1 MTSELMQYESGDL
14 YEVPISL
21 TTQLA
26 IADSFLLEDGRVR
39 NLQMH
44 FDRFSR
50 WVEKVSPDNEGYL
63 EEFFYMVVQ
72 ELPLEGRWFPRLE
85 LHTDQPEE
93 RRLHLRIR
101 EAPEALGSA
110 ILWTFPDEDP
120 RINPLVKGPDLSL
133 GLQLR
138 RRANML
144 GADETVLLSDSGH
157 IAEGALSAI
166 VWWRGDVLCAPSD
179 ETTWLDSITRR
190 EVFAIAEQMGLQT
203 RIEKA
208 KPADLVETEVWM
220 LSSLQAIRPVDSWID
235 LGGPLAP
242 ASHVEAFSKR
252 LRMLS
257 SPIRSSEAN

>member
-1 MTSELMQYESGDL
+1 MTSELLQYESGDL

-21 TTQLA
+21 GTQLA
-26 IADSFLLEDGRVR
+26 VADSFLLEDGRVR
-39 NLQMH
+39 NLGMH
-44 FDRFSR
+44 FERFSR
-50 WVEKVSPDNEGYL
+50 WVAKISETSDAGL
-63 EEFFYMVVQ
+63 EEVFHMGVQ
-72 ELPLEGRWFPRLE
+72 ALPLEGRW
-85 LHTDQPEE
+85 TY
-93 RRLHLRIR
+93 
-101 EAPEALGSA
+101 
-110 ILWTFPDEDP
+110 PDGDP
-120 RINPLVKGPDLSL
+120 RVNPMIKGPDLSL

-144 GADETVLLSDSGH
+144 GADEAVLLSDSGH

-166 VWWRGDVLCAPSD
+166 VWWRDDVLCAPSD
-179 ETTWLDSITRR
+179 ETTWLDSVTRR

-203 RIEKA
+203 RVEKA

-242 ASHVEAFSKR
+242 ATHVEAFSKR

-257 SPIRSSEAN
+257 SPIR

>member
-26 IADSFLLEDGRVR
+26 VADSFLLEDGRVR

-44 FDRFSR
+44 LDRFSR
-50 WVEKVSPDNEGYL
+50 WVAKVSPDNQVNL
-63 EEFFYMVVQ
+63 DEFFYVVVR

-85 LHTDQPEE
+85 LHTDQPEQ

-110 ILWTFPDEDP
+110 ILWTFPDDDP
-120 RINPLVKGPDLSL
+120 RVNPLVKGPDLSL

-144 GADETVLLSDSGH
+144 GADEAVLLSDSGH

-166 VWWRGDVLCAPSD
+166 VW
-179 ETTWLDSITRR
+179 
-190 EVFAIAEQMGLQT
+190 
-203 RIEKA
+203 
-208 KPADLVETEVWM
+208 
-220 LSSLQAIRPVDSWID
+220 
-235 LGGPLAP
+235 
-242 ASHVEAFSKR
+242 
-252 LRMLS
+252 
-257 SPIRSSEAN
+257 

>member
-1 MTSELMQYESGDL
+1 MTSELLQYVSGEL
-14 YEVPISL
+14 HEVPISL
-21 TTQLA
+21 GTQLA
-26 IADSFLLEDGRVR
+26 VADSFLLEDGRVR
-39 NLQMH
+39 NLGMH

-50 WVEKVSPDNEGYL
+50 WVAKISPTSESAL
-63 EEFFYMVVQ
+63 EEFFGTVVQ
-72 ELPLEGRWFPRLE
+72 ALPLEGRWFPRIE
-85 LHTDQPEE
+85 LHTDQDES
-93 RRLHLRIR
+93 RQLHLRLR
-101 EAPEALGSA
+101 EAPDQLGNA
-110 ILWTFPDEDP
+110 ILWTYPDVDP
-120 RINPLVKGPDLSL
+120 RVNPLVKGPDLSL

-144 GADETVLLSDSGH
+144 GADEAVLLSDSGH

-166 VWWRGDVLCAPSD
+166 VWWRDDVLCAPGAD
-179 ETTWLDSITRR
+179 TTWLDSVTRR

-242 ASHVEAFSKR
+242 ATHVEAFSKR

-257 SPIRSSEAN
+257 SPIR

>member
-1 MTSELMQYESGDL
+1 MTSELLRFSANEL
-14 YEVPISL
+14 FEVPISL
-21 TTQLA
+21 GTQLA
-26 IADSFLLEDGRVR
+26 VADSFLLEDGRAR
-39 NLQMH
+39 SLNLH
-44 FDRFSR
+44 FDRFR
-50 WVEKVSPDNEGYL
+50 NWVEAISPSELPHL
-63 EEFFYMVVQ
+63 EAFFRASITL
-72 ELPLEGRWFPRLE
+72 LPLEGRWFPRFE
-85 LHTDQPEE
+85 LHLDQPELS
-93 RRLHLRIR
+93 RLHLRVR

-110 ILWTFPDEDP
+110 ILWTYPDADP
-120 RINPLVKGPDLSL
+120 RANPLVKGPDLSL

-144 GADETVLLSDSGH
+144 GADEAVLLSDSGH

-166 VWWRGDVLCAPSD
+166 LWWRGDVLCAPSAD
-179 ETTWLDSITRR
+179 TIWLDSVTRR
-190 EVFAIAEQMGLQT
+190 EVLAIADQMGLQT

-257 SPIRSSEAN
+257 SPIR

>member
-1 MTSELMQYESGDL
+1 MTSELLQYVSGEL
-14 YEVPISL
+14 HEVPISL
-21 TTQLA
+21 GTQLA
-26 IADSFLLEDGRVR
+26 VADSFLLEDGRVR
-39 NLQMH
+39 NLGMH

-50 WVEKVSPDNEGYL
+50 WVAKISPTSESAL
-63 EEFFYMVVQ
+63 EQFFNMVVLA
-72 ELPLEGRWFPRLE
+72 LPLEGRWFPRIE
-85 LHTDQPEE
+85 LHTDQDES
-93 RRLHLRIR
+93 RQLHLRLR
-101 EAPEALGSA
+101 EAPDELGNA
-110 ILWTFPDEDP
+110 ILWTYPDADP
-120 RINPLVKGPDLSL
+120 RVNPLVKGPDLSL

-144 GADETVLLSDSGH
+144 GADEAVLLSDSGH

-166 VWWRGDVLCAPSD
+166 VWWRDDVLCAPGA
-179 ETTWLDSITRR
+179 ETTWLDSVTRR

-220 LSSLQAIRPVDSWID
+220 LSCLQAIRPVDSWID

-242 ASHVEAFSKR
+242 ATHVEAFSKR

-257 SPIRSSEAN
+257 SPIR

>member
-1 MTSELMQYESGDL
+1 MTSELLRFSSGKL
-14 YEVPISL
+14 REVPISL
-21 TTQLA
+21 GTQLA
-26 IADSFLLEDGRVR
+26 VADSFLLEDGRIR
-39 NLQMH
+39 SLRLH
-44 FDRFSR
+44 LDRFR
-50 WVEKVSPDNEGYL
+50 NWVELVAAD
-63 EEFFYMVVQ
+63 EFPFVEDFFEKSIA
-72 ELPLEGRWFPRLE
+72 ELPTVGRWFPRFE
-85 LHTDQPEE
+85 LHTDQPTGH
-93 RRLHLRIR
+93 RLHLRVR
-101 EAPEALGSA
+101 EAPDALGSA
-110 ILWTFPDEDP
+110 ILWTYPDDDP
-120 RINPLVKGPDLSL
+120 RVNPLVKGPDLSL

-144 GADETVLLSDSGH
+144 GADEAVLLSDSGH

>member
-1 MTSELMQYESGDL
+1 MTSELLQYESGDL

-21 TTQLA
+21 GTQLA
-26 IADSFLLEDGRVR
+26 VADSFLLEDGRVR
-39 NLQMH
+39 NLGMH
-44 FDRFSR
+44 FERFSR
-50 WVEKVSPDNEGYL
+50 WVAKISPTSESAL
-63 EEFFYMVVQ
+63 QEFFDTVVQ
-72 ELPLEGRWFPRLE
+72 ALPLEGRWFPRIE
-85 LHTDQPEE
+85 LHTDQDES
-93 RRLHLRIR
+93 RQLHLRLR
-101 EAPEALGSA
+101 EAPDQLGNA
-110 ILWTFPDEDP
+110 ILWTYPDADP
-120 RINPLVKGPDLSL
+120 RVNPLVKGPDLSL

-144 GADETVLLSDSGH
+144 GADEAVLLSDSGH

-166 VWWRGDVLCAPSD
+166 VWWRDDVLCAPSD
-179 ETTWLDSITRR
+179 ETTWLDSVTRR

-203 RIEKA
+203 RVEKA

-242 ASHVEAFSKR
+242 ATHVEAFSKR

-257 SPIRSSEAN
+257 SPIR

>member
-1 MTSELMQYESGDL
+1 MTSELLQYESGDL

-21 TTQLA
+21 GTQLA
-26 IADSFLLEDGRVR
+26 VADSFLLEDGRVR
-39 NLQMH
+39 NLGMH
-44 FDRFSR
+44 FERFSR
-50 WVEKVSPDNEGYL
+50 WVAKISETSEAAL
-63 EEFFYMVVQ
+63 EEFFFMVVQ
-72 ELPLEGRWFPRLE
+72 ALPLEGRWFPRLE
-85 LHTDQPEE
+85 LHTDQDES
-93 RRLHLRIR
+93 RQLHLRLR
-101 EAPEALGSA
+101 EAPDELGNA
-110 ILWTFPDEDP
+110 ILWTYPDVDP
-120 RINPLVKGPDLSL
+120 RVNPLVKGPDLSL

-144 GADETVLLSDSGH
+144 GADEAVLLSDSGH

-166 VWWRGDVLCAPSD
+166 VWWRDDVLCAPGA
-179 ETTWLDSITRR
+179 ETTWLDSVTRR

-203 RIEKA
+203 RTEKA

-257 SPIRSSEAN
+257 SPIR

>member
-1 MTSELMQYESGDL
+1 MTSELLQYESSDL
-14 YEVPISL
+14 HEVPISL

-26 IADSFLLEDGRVR
+26 VADSFLLEDGRVR
-39 NLQMH
+39 NLGLH
-44 FDRFSR
+44 FERFSR
-50 WVEKVSPDNEGYL
+50 WVEKTSPETQDTL
-63 EEFFYMVVQ
+63 EEFFSTVVKS
-72 ELPLEGRWFPRLE
+72 LPLEGRWFPRIE
-85 LHTDQPEE
+85 LHTDQPEG

-101 EAPEALGSA
+101 EAPEALGNA
-110 ILWTFPDEDP
+110 ILWTYPDEDP
-120 RINPLVKGPDLSL
+120 RVNPLVKGPDLSL

-144 GADETVLLSDSGH
+144 GADEAVLLSESGH

-179 ETTWLDSITRR
+179 DTTWLDSITRR

-220 LSSLQAIRPVDSWID
+220 LSSLQAIRQVDSWID

-257 SPIRSSEAN
+257 SPIR

>member
-1 MTSELMQYESGDL
+1 MTSELLRFSSKTL
-14 YEVPISL
+14 LEVPISL
-21 TTQLA
+21 GATLA
-26 IADSFLLEDGRVR
+26 IVDSFLLEDGRVR
-39 NLQMH
+39 SLNLHME
-44 FDRFSR
+44 RFRR
-50 WVEKVSPDNEGYL
+50 WVEQIAPTELAFLDEFFKVSIAH
-63 EEFFYMVVQ
+63 
-72 ELPLEGRWFPRLE
+72 LPLEGRWFPRFE
-85 LHTDQPEE
+85 LHLDQASGLM
-93 RRLHLRIR
+93 LHLRVR
-101 EAPEALGSA
+101 EAPEALGDA
-110 ILWTFPDEDP
+110 VLWTYPDTDP
-120 RINPLVKGPDLSL
+120 RVNPLVKGPDLSL

-144 GADETVLLSDSGH
+144 GADEAVLLSESGH

-166 VWWRGDVLCAPSD
+166 VWWRDDVLCAPSD
-179 ETTWLDSITRR
+179 DTTWLDSVTRR

-242 ASHVEAFSKR
+242 PFHVEAFSKR

-257 SPIRSSEAN
+257 SPIR

>member
-1 MTSELMQYESGDL
+1 MTSELLRFSSGTL
-14 YEVPISL
+14 REVPISL
-21 TTQLA
+21 GTQLA
-26 IADSFLLEDGRVR
+26 VADSFLLEDARVR
-39 NLQMH
+39 SLKLH
-44 FDRFSR
+44 LDRFR
-50 WVEKVSPDNEGYL
+50 NWVELVAAD
-63 EEFFYMVVQ
+63 
-72 ELPLEGRWFPRLE
+72 ELPFVEDFFEKSVAELPTEGRWFPRFE
-85 LHTDQPEE
+85 LHSEQPTGS
-93 RRLHLRIR
+93 RLHLRIR

-110 ILWTFPDEDP
+110 ILWTYPDDDP
-120 RINPLVKGPDLSL
+120 RVNPLVKGPDLSL

-144 GADETVLLSDSGH
+144 GADEAVLLSDSGH

-257 SPIRSSEAN
+257 SPIRSSEAS

>member
-1 MTSELMQYESGDL
+1 MTSELLQYKHGEL
-14 YEVPISL
+14 HEVAISL

-26 IADSFLLEDGRVR
+26 VADSFLLEDGRVR
-39 NLQMH
+39 NLGLH

-50 WVEKVSPDNEGYL
+50 WVEQVSPDSLAAIEG
-63 EEFFYMVVQ
+63 FFSAVVSM
-72 ELPLEGRWFPRLE
+72 LPLEGRWFPRIE
-85 LHTDQPEE
+85 LHADQSADQ
-93 RRLHLRIR
+93 RLHLRIR
-101 EAPEALGSA
+101 EAPEALGNA
-110 ILWTFPDEDP
+110 ILWTYPDQDP
-120 RINPLVKGPDLSL
+120 RVNPLVKGPDLSL

-144 GADETVLLSDSGH
+144 GADEAVLLSDTGH

-166 VWWRGDVLCAPSD
+166 VWWRQDVLCAPSD
-179 ETTWLDSITRR
+179 DTTWLDSITRR
-190 EVFAIAEQMGLQT
+190 EVFSIAEQMGLQT

-235 LGGPLAP
+235 LGGPLASP
-242 ASHVEAFSKR
+242 SHVEAFSKR

-257 SPIRSSEAN
+257 SPIR